1 MVDEIDA
8 SRGDSILN
16 EQANVNR
23 GKSLSATF
31 CWMQDTPMTP
41 GNKYWLQQGVQ
52 RSLIKVQSI
61 RSKMDLEA
69 LENRQSNQ
77 LELNDIGKGTLALA
91 QPITS
96 KPYKENPALGAFIL
110 IDPNTFNTAGVGF
123 IETA

>member
-1 MVDEIDA
+1 
-8 SRGDSILN
+8 
-16 EQANVNR
+16 
-23 GKSLSATF
+23 
-31 CWMQDTPMTP
+31 MQDTPLTP

-52 RSLIKVQSI
+52 RSLVKVQSI

-77 LELNDIGKGTLALA
+77 LELNDIGKGALALA

-96 KPYKENPALGAFIL
+96 KPYRENPALGTFIL

-123 IETA
+123 IETV